1 MRGAKSMDGD
11 RRNFNLAKKISRE
24 NNLSVNLAML
34 EIIAKSKADS
44 QTQKQKAEQL
54 LWSPFAEEKV
64 D

>member
-44 QTQKQKAEQL
+44 QTQKQKMEHL
-54 LWSPFAEEKV
+54 FWSPFAEEKV